1 MTLGHLLIAA
11 AAVAAWFIGWGWM
24 VARTGL
30 GTARGR
36 PADDAIES
44 AFLTMFAALW
54 FASLGHGGWW
64 VLFGV
69 VAVLI
74 EGPVRRR
81 HRTGIPATTGAWREA
96 VLGVARMMGAGA
108 LLSILL

>member
-30 GTARGR
+30 ESERGR
-36 PADDAIES
+36 PLVEVTEAV
-44 AFLTMFAALW
+44 FLTMFASLW
-54 FASLGHGGWW
+54 FASLGHGEWW

-69 VAVLI
+69 VALLI
-74 EGPVRRR
+74 EGPARLR
-81 HRTGIPATTGAWREA
+81 HRAGMPPAPVAWRQ
-96 VLGVARMMGAGA
+96 VLLGVARMMGAGA
-108 LLSILL
+108 LLATLL